1 MKLIKTSL
9 LAMVVLFTVA
19 SCSPESD
26 AISESEAD
34 YTIDLNLANKT
45 DWEMANEILDLINDH
60 RVSMDLGK
68 LKLDKTYAS
77 AYAVDHTDYMID
89 TETVNHDNFSV
100 RKAAL
105 KSRGAKMVGENVAYG
120 YTSAEDVVN
129 AWLNS
134 VGHRRAIEEKYYT
147 HTGFGIMTSTD
158 NRYFFTQLFYKE

>member
-9 LAMVVLFTVA
+9 LAVVVLFTVA
-19 SCSPESD
+19 SCSPDTD
-26 AISESEAD
+26 AISDSDAD
-34 YTIDLNLANKT
+34 YKIDLNLANKT
-45 DWEMANEILDLINDH
+45 DWVIAEEILDLINNH
-60 RVSMDLGK
+60 RASLDLET

-120 YTSAEDVVN
+120 YTNAEDVVN

-134 VGHRRAIEEKYYT
+134 AGHRRAIEEKYYT
-147 HTGFGIMTSTD
+147 HTGFGVMKSED